1 MMGEGFWY
9 TLYTKPH
16 KEHAVHSF
24 LQEQGLTAYL
34 PEEPNLIQ
42 RRDRRSHR
50 PFFPQYLF
58 LQHPGGE
65 FSFESIKWTPGLRT
79 VVSFGGSPASIPDAL
94 IQYIQERLAERA
106 SRKDGPFRPGQKV
119 RFVRGPFRG
128 IEAVFDSSLSG
139 RDRVRVLL
147 DVVSRAQLSVEADIG
162 DLDAADPS
170 SPLEL

>member
-1 MMGEGFWY
+1 MAEGFWY

-16 KEHAVHSF
+16 KEHAVLGF
-24 LQEQGLTAYL
+24 LHEQGFTAYL

-65 FSFESIKWTPGLRT
+65 FSCENIKWTPGLRT
-79 VVSFGGSPASIPDAL
+79 VVSFGGSPASVPDAL
-94 IQYIQERLAERA
+94 IRYIRERLEERA
-106 SRKDGPFRPGQKV
+106 ARKDLPFRPGQKV
-119 RFVRGPFRG
+119 RFARGPFRG
-128 IEAVFDSSLSG
+128 IEAVFDGRLSG
-139 RDRVRVLL
+139 KDRVRVLL
-147 DVVSRAQLSVEADIG
+147 DIVSRAQLSVEADVG

-170 SPLEL
+170 SLLEL